1 MALEP
6 VHAVVAPAA
15 CSCSTPGCCSSVAVE
30 EAPAGHATHE
40 HEDQDHAGHDHATQ
54 GLDVDRFRAI
64 PGRGVRGEVDGRLH
78 FVGRPDLLGAHGADP
93 ALLAVVERLE
103 REGKT
108 AVVVGDEGGALGVV
122 AVSDPLRP
130 GAREAVADL
139 RDLGVTEIAMLTGDN
154 PETARAVAAQAG
166 VTDVRAGLLPAQKV
180 AAVAELRDRAGAV
193 AMVGDGVNDAPAL
206 AAATLGVAMG
216 AAGTDAALETA
227 DIALM
232 GDDLSAV
239 PDTIR
244 LARRTTRV
252 IWQNIVFS
260 IAVKAIF
267 LVLAPL
273 GLVSLW
279 LAVFADMGTSLLVT
293 ANGLRLYRQ
302 R

>member
-1 MALEP
+1 
-6 VHAVVAPAA
+6 V
-15 CSCSTPGCCSSVAVE
+15 
-30 EAPAGHATHE
+30 
-40 HEDQDHAGHDHATQ
+40 
-54 GLDVDRFRAI
+54 I
-64 PGRGVRGEVDGRLH
+64 
-78 FVGRPDLLGAHGADP
+78 
-93 ALLAVVERLE
+93 
-103 REGKT
+103 
-108 AVVVGDEGGALGVV
+108 

-130 GAREAVADL
+130 GTREAVADL
-139 RDLGVTEIAMLTGDN
+139 RALGIGDVAMLTGDN
-154 PETARAVAAQAG
+154 PETAAAVAAEAG
-166 VTDVRAGLLPAQKV
+166 VTDVRAGLLPEQKV
-180 AAVAELRDRAGAV
+180 AAVAELRDRVGAV
-193 AMVGDGVNDAPAL
+193 AMIGDGVNDAPAL

-232 GDDLSAV
+232 GDDLAAV

-260 IAVKAIF
+260 IAVKAVF

-279 LAVFADMGTSLLVT
+279 FAVFADMGTSLIVT
-293 ANGLRLYRQ
+293 ANGLRLYR

>member
-1 MALEP
+1 
-6 VHAVVAPAA
+6 
-15 CSCSTPGCCSSVAVE
+15 
-30 EAPAGHATHE
+30 
-40 HEDQDHAGHDHATQ
+40 
-54 GLDVDRFRAI
+54 
-64 PGRGVRGEVDGRLH
+64 
-78 FVGRPDLLGAHGADP
+78 
-93 ALLAVVERLE
+93 
-103 REGKT
+103 
-108 AVVVGDEGGALGVV
+108 VVGDEDGALGVI

-130 GAREAVADL
+130 GAREMVAEL
-139 RDLGVTEIAMLTGDN
+139 RSLGISDIAMLTGDN
-154 PETARAVAAQAG
+154 PETAAAVAAEAG
-166 VTDVRAGLLPAQKV
+166 VSDVRAGLLPEQKV
-180 AAVAELRDRAGAV
+180 AAVAELRDRVGAV

-239 PDTIR
+239 PGTIR

-260 IAVKAIF
+260 IAVKAVF

-293 ANGLRLYRQ
+293 ANGLRLYR